1 MKNSQIINWK
11 ERSIEERLEEVERL
25 RREFWKGKY
34 DENTRIEK
42 IIRVF
47 KKGRLVKVIDARGK
61 KIKVIE
67 K

>member
-61 KIKVIE
+61 KIRVTE